1 MRNNISRLQ
10 NFMEQGNSYY
20 VGKNFEKAIDF
31 YDRVLQIDPK
41 FTEALNNKGVAYNNL
56 NKY

>member
-20 VGKNFEKAIDF
+20 VGKNFEKDIDF
-31 YDRVLQIDPK
+31 YDLVLQIDPK
-41 FTEALNNKGVAYNNL
+41 FTEPLNNKRVAYDNL
-56 NKY
+56 NKC

>member
-20 VGKNFEKAIDF
+20 VVKNFEQAIDF

>member
-20 VGKNFEKAIDF
+20 VGKNFEKILISMIG
-31 YDRVLQIDPK
+31 YYK
-41 FTEALNNKGVAYNNL
+41 
-56 NKY
+56 

>member
-1 MRNNISRLQ
+1 MKNNISRLQ
-10 NFMEQGNSYY
+10 NIMEQGNSYY